1 MRGLLC
7 VVCWGGA
14 DTTVKSSARVRGGLC
29 WYSKEWIWSAT
40 LVLAKTVC
48 CIKFPKLAQIHPCMI
63 SQHMYYINNPLFYIS
78 QSLVIH
84 VHRRCNAID
93 VLQNN

>member
-1 MRGLLC
+1 M
-7 VVCWGGA
+7 
-14 DTTVKSSARVRGGLC
+14 
-29 WYSKEWIWSAT
+29 
-40 LVLAKTVC
+40 LAKTVC